1 MIYNL
6 QLAPKAEKDIQLAE
20 MTEYLDAWFMLAEQY
35 KDVCCLHLKQ
45 KISKYSCLVCGRRYG
60 NFYITACLVVKFLY
74 FTNAFVQYFALN
86 AFLGDDFAGWG
97 LQILTGLADE
107 NPEYMRASPRFP
119 RVTLCDFEIRQLA
132 NLHRWTVQCVLPIN
146 LFNSKIFLF
155 IWFWLVFLCVTSFSS
170 FCVSVYAS
178 MYPIKRV
185 EFIRK
190 YLILRKVISPRGDSR
205 LVKKFVMSYLK
216 FDGVYLLRVAAQNGT
231 DILSGQL
238 IENLFVKYKQQ
249 YTESKQINGGEYV

>member
-1 MIYNL
+1 
-6 QLAPKAEKDIQLAE
+6 
-20 MTEYLDAWFMLAEQY
+20 
-35 KDVCCLHLKQ
+35 
-45 KISKYSCLVCGRRYG
+45 
-60 NFYITACLVVKFLY
+60 
-74 FTNAFVQYFALN
+74 
-86 AFLGDDFAGWG
+86 
-97 LQILTGLADE
+97 
-107 NPEYMRASPRFP
+107 
-119 RVTLCDFEIRQLA
+119 
-132 NLHRWTVQCVLPIN
+132 
-146 LFNSKIFLF
+146 
-155 IWFWLVFLCVTSFSS
+155 
-170 FCVSVYAS
+170 